1 MNALN
6 IAEYTHTL
14 GFQAKVAAA
23 QMARAP
29 AAIKNK
35 ALLALARRL
44 RDSVQAL
51 RADNAQDLERAVAAG
66 LAAPMVDHLRLTPQV
81 AAPRGSGAM
90 RPKTRRWP
98 FCRLRA

>member
-1 MNALN
+1 MNALH
-6 IAEYTHTL
+6 IADYTHTL
-14 GFQAKVAAA
+14 GLQAKMAAA

-51 RADNAQDLERAVAAG
+51 QADNAQDLERAVAAG
-66 LAAPMVDHLRLTPQV
+66 LAAPMVDRLRLTPQV
-81 AAPRGSGAM
+81 IETAPRAASN
-90 RPKTRRWP
+90 WP
-98 FCRLRA
+98 PCPT